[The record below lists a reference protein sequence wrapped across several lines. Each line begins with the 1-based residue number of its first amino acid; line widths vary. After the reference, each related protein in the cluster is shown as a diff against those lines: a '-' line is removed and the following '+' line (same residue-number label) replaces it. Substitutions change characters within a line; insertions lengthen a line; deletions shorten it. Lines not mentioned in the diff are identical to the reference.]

1 MTSNSLLKARQA
13 IGAALTRALPER
25 PNLNWHH
32 GLSSEAGLDSVQIM
46 NLVMEVEDELDL
58 SVPVDLLAEVNTLEE
73 LAEKLAKLIEEEA

>member
-1 MTSNSLLKARQA
+1 MTSDSLLKARQA
-13 IGAALTRALPER
+13 IGTALTRALPEH
-25 PNLNWHH
+25 PHLNWHQ

-73 LAEKLAKLIEEEA
+73 LAERLAALIEEQA